1 MKSSICRY
9 DTHGLFSATRA
20 WWTFRVFNK
29 NARVYV
35 LSGGLPRWEAEKRP
49 VESGESAPV
58 KEMGSFYVN
67 PDYSMVRTLDQVLDL
82 INDYKAGKIS
92 MTVIDSRP
100 KGRYDGVVPEPR
112 PGLTCG
118 HMPGSV
124 SIPFSLVT
132 NPEKNFEIRPREEL
146 YQMFKNAGV
155 DIHRKEPIVFSC
167 GSGNTSCAT
176 LFAAHLLNRR
186 EPGR

>member
-67 PDYSMVRTLDQVLDL
+67 RWSARW
-82 INDYKAGKIS
+82 
-92 MTVIDSRP
+92 
-100 KGRYDGVVPEPR
+100 
-112 PGLTCG
+112 
-118 HMPGSV
+118 
-124 SIPFSLVT
+124 
-132 NPEKNFEIRPREEL
+132 IR
-146 YQMFKNAGV
+146 
-155 DIHRKEPIVFSC
+155 C
-167 GSGNTSCAT
+167 WT
-176 LFAAHLLNRR
+176 
-186 EPGR
+186 